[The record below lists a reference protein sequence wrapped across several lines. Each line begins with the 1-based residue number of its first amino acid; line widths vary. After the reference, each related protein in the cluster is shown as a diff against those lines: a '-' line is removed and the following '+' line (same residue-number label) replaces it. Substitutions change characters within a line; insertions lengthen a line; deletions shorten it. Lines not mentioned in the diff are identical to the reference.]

1 METAAEREE
10 RMKEKIEL
18 EAKVDR
24 SAHKL
29 SRILT
34 LSSERFRGDA
44 EKNKKWWDLLEV
56 DEPTSQH
63 VVKRLKTLHELFQT
77 HDFLERE
84 GSAFARRLAF
94 DGRCICTV
102 CYKKSQVAGL
112 FLANATSAKQHANDG
127 AHKKNMALHDATV
140 RRIDAIAAGVGGG
153 GGGSEGEGRV
163 LALLVGKF
171 VAGGHGAAGIPPS
184 SLPAYLPQPI
194 LSLLQELKGGLP
206 VKSTILGS
214 TLEAAV
220 QLVKDRLKTLVKDI
234 KVSLY
239 VDGGKNHMAYGRKVM
254 VVCASSLEWEFDVLL
269 DVQILEGHET
279 GESIADQIEALCK
292 EYSISKLDV
301 WYVCADN
308 ASVNPAAVDEL
319 NKRGFKVTFARC
331 LPHCANLVVQAF
343 MDPLE
348 TAFAYGSN
356 LKKLRGLLNA
366 GGSSKRKLMAIEY
379 ALSTSRIDFAETRWA
394 SEVQAIRYVA
404 NKQRK
409 SDLKLAR
416 RRLEEL
422 RDGGDPLAADALEE
436 YDRELVVFNV
446 IYDFVDTI
454 AEDELKKIVRKGD
467 KEVVLGD
474 KDLLK
479 SRRELLTYFSSTTN
493 FLAFQLVDIV
503 LGGSKDEKVDSLVTV
518 MHIAQGSAKY
528 SCEMESRKSG
538 EVPTAA
544 GAARGLMSMLGNMVL
559 PKKATP
565 VQKANVEAKLE
576 AVRKELEK
584 RAVTQMKA
592 VIELARECKEHLH
605 LAEEARKEVG
615 AEEEEE
621 GAEEEEEGAEK
632 EEEEW
637 SEAKFKVEVERFT
650 LQETARRKSHV
661 DAVMAGLT
669 AACKAVR
676 DAHGLKK
683 MEECVGGLEVS
694 QHFDTNKK
702 PGVGGE
708 EHTDV
713 AILAHLG
720 VPDHPLDERDHLIA
734 GWRAYVKHWVKPP
747 QTLPPPAVFEF
758 WKEYSQRD
766 TPGLAALGR
775 LAMMSF
781 SRPVSSACCE
791 RIFSYLEH
799 MDASDRQTTGKATL
813 QRLLFLRGNWRLLTQ
828 MTEEEYAR
836 RVDTQAQSRKRQR
849 AVEEE
854 TGEARVRAAQAA
866 AAAAATA
873 AAAAADKEDEGQNDR

>member
-1 METAAEREE
+1 MEAAAAREE

-24 SAHKL
+24 NAYKL
-29 SRILT
+29 SRRLR
-34 LSSERFRGDA
+34 LSSEGFRRDA
-44 EKNKKWWDLLEV
+44 EKDKKWWDLLEF
-56 DEPTSQH
+56 DEPKSQH
-63 VVKRLKTLHELFQT
+63 VVKRLSTLHEFFQAY
-77 HDFLERE
+77 DFLERE

-102 CYKKSQVAGL
+102 CYKTNQVAGL

-127 AHKKNMALHDATV
+127 AHKKNMAHHDATV
-140 RRIDAIAAGVGGG
+140 QRIDAMAAGVGGG
-153 GGGSEGEGRV
+153 GGESEGEGRA

-184 SLPAYLPQPI
+184 SLPAYLPQPV
-194 LSLLQELKGGLP
+194 LSLLQELKGGIP

-220 QLVKDRLKTLVKDI
+220 RLVKERLKTLVKDI

-269 DVQILEGHET
+269 DVQVLEGHET

-308 ASVNPAAVDEL
+308 ASVNPAAVEEL

-366 GGSSKRKLMAIEY
+366 GGSSKKKLMAVEY

-394 SEVQAIRYVA
+394 SEVLAIRYVA

-416 RRLEEL
+416 KRLEEL
-422 RDGGDPLAADALEE
+422 RDGGDPLAADALKE

-479 SRRELLTYFSSTTN
+479 SRRDLLTYFSSTTN

-503 LGGSKDEKVDSLVTV
+503 LGGSEDQKVESLVTV

-559 PKKATP
+559 PKKATD
-565 VQKANVEAKLE
+565 VQKANVVAKLD

-584 RAVTQMKA
+584 RAEGQMRA
-592 VIELARECKEHLH
+592 VIELARECKEHLQ
-605 LAEEARKEVG
+605 LAEEEEEKEEEEEG
-615 AEEEEE
+615 EEEE
-621 GAEEEEEGAEK
+621 GAEEEEEEG
-632 EEEEW
+632 W
-637 SEAKFKVEVERFT
+637 SEAKFKVEVERFI
-650 LQETARRKSHV
+650 LLETGRRKGYV
-661 DAVMAGLT
+661 DAVMAALT

-676 DAHGLKK
+676 DAQGLKK

-694 QHFDTNKK
+694 QRFDTNKK

-708 EHTDV
+708 GDTDE

-720 VPDHPLDERDHLIA
+720 VPDHPLGERDYLIA

-758 WKEYSQRD
+758 WKGYTQRE

-775 LAMMSF
+775 LAMRSF

-813 QRLLFLRGNWRLLTQ
+813 QRLLFLRGNWRLLAQ

-836 RVDTQAQSRKRQR
+836 RVDTQAQSQKRQR
-849 AVEEE
+849 ALAED
-854 TGEARVRAAQAA
+854 TGEAKARAAQAA

-873 AAAAADKEDEGQNDR
+873 AAAADEMEEEGQYERQ

>member
-1 METAAEREE
+1 MADAATRREE
-10 RMKEKIEL
+10 EMRAKIEL
-18 EAKVDR
+18 EALVDGN
-24 SAHKL
+24 AHKL
-29 SRILT
+29 SRILK
-34 LSSERFRGDA
+34 LST
-44 EKNKKWWDLLEV
+44 EKFEADPENGKKWWNILGVE
-56 DEPTSQH
+56 EPDSRH
-63 VVKRLKTLHELFQT
+63 VAKRLRSLHEIYQT
-77 HDFLERE
+77 YSFLECE
-84 GSAFARRLAF
+84 GSAFARHLAF
-94 DGRCICTV
+94 EGKCVCTV
-102 CYKKSQVAGL
+102 CYKTNQVHGL
-112 FLANATSAKQHANDG
+112 FLANKTSAADHAKDG
-127 AHKKNMALHDATV
+127 AHKKNLGRHDTAV
-140 RRIDAIAAGVGGG
+140 QRITAMAAGIGGG
-153 GGGSEGEGRV
+153 GGVSEERRMR
-163 LALLVGKF
+163 ALVVGKL
-171 VAGGHGAAGIPPS
+171 VAGGDKAAGIPPS
-184 SLPAYLPQPI
+184 AIPSYLSQAM
-194 LSLLQELKGGLP
+194 LSLLEQMGGGMP
-206 VKSTILGS
+206 VGSTIRS
-214 TLEAAV
+214 TTLEESV
-220 QLVKDRLKTLVKDI
+220 QMVKARLKTLVKGVKI
-234 KVSLY
+234 SVY
-239 VDGGKNHMAYGRKVM
+239 VDGGKAPHLAYGRKVM

-269 DVQILEGHET
+269 DVRVLEGHET

-292 EYSISKLDV
+292 EYNISKLDV

-308 ASVNPAAVDEL
+308 ASVNPAAVEEL

-454 AEDELKKIVRKGD
+454 AEDELKKVVRKGD
-467 KEVVLGD
+467 KEMVLGD
-474 KDLLK
+474 KDLVK
-479 SRRELLTYFSSTTN
+479 SRSDLLTYFSSTTN

-503 LGGSKDEKVDSLVTV
+503 LGGSEDQKVESLVTV

-559 PKKATP
+559 PKKATD
-565 VQKANVEAKLE
+565 VQKANVAAKLD

-584 RAVTQMKA
+584 RAKVQMIA

-605 LAEEARKEVG
+605 LAEE
-615 AEEEEE
+615 EEEEE
-621 GAEEEEEGAEK
+621 GAEEEG
-632 EEEEW
+632 W

-650 LQETARRKSHV
+650 LQETGKRKGYV
-661 DAVMAGLT
+661 DAVMAALT
-669 AACKAVR
+669 SACKAVR
-676 DAHGLKK
+676 DARGLKK

-702 PGVGGE
+702 PGVGREGD
-708 EHTDV
+708 TDV

-720 VPDHPLDERDHLIA
+720 VPGHPLGERDLLIA

-747 QTLPPPAVFEF
+747 KTLPPPAVFEY
-758 WKEYSQRD
+758 WKDCSQRD
-766 TPGLAALGR
+766 SPGMAALGR
-775 LAMMSF
+775 LAMRSF

-799 MDASDRQTTGKATL
+799 MDASDRQTMGKPTL
-813 QRLLFLRGNWRLLTQ
+813 ERILFLRGNWRLVTQ
-828 MTEEEYAR
+828 MIEEEYAR
-836 RVDTQAQSRKRQR
+836 RVGAQELSRKRQR
-849 AVEEE
+849 ALEED
-854 TGEARVRAAQAA
+854 TGEAKARAAQAADTTAA
-866 AAAAATA
+866 AAAAA
-873 AAAAADKEDEGQNDR
+873 ADEREEERQYDR